1 MRTVHKVPQ
10 LMTKKMA
17 ESLTGVPLEYLEDS
31 SGSGPSMKR
40 PPTTEPAAQSVTGY
54 RTRQTHRRGTLKGG

>member
-10 LMTKKMA
+10 LAQKKSGNTDA
-17 ESLTGVPLEYLEDS
+17 PLEYLDDS

-40 PPTTEPAAQSVTGY
+40 PTTREPAAPAVKGY
-54 RTRQTHRRGTLKGG
+54 RTRQTHRRGTLKGGE